1 VGRER
6 FLTPEDVAKEL
17 SVSPLSVRHWLRS
30 GRLKGVKISNLW
42 RIRESEVDRFI
53 AKREQL
59 NQEETAQ

>member
-1 VGRER
+1 VRRER